1 MDLNEISILTSHE
14 AVEAV
19 SNILMELNASGLQI
33 KDKNDY
39 EVLKKGPS
47 WGQYGL
53 TSDETDFD
61 MDIDEAIISA
71 YFTIDEDIDSII
83 NIIQN
88 KVANLSDFGLNP
100 GPNKITKKLVK
111 EEDWSTS
118 WEKYYKPER
127 ITRYL
132 TIVPVWEDYE
142 EKNHDELIIKLDPGM
157 AFGTGTHPTT
167 VLALRALE
175 SYIRGGEKVYDVG
188 TGSGV
193 LSIAASLMGA
203 KTINA
208 YDLDQIAVDSTRN
221 NLALNPKVNNI
232 NIAPNNLLNNIDEKV
247 DIVVANILAE
257 IIEPLI
263 PQANHVLNSGGLFIT
278 SGIIDDK
285 LEKIENILKNNN
297 FEIVE
302 ELSMKDWRSIIA
314 VKR

>member
-1 MDLNEISILTSHE
+1 MDLNEVSILTSHE

-39 EVLKKGPS
+39 EALKKGPS

-53 TSDETDFD
+53 TADEIDFD
-61 MDIDEAIISA
+61 MDINDAVVSA
-71 YFTIDEDIDSII
+71 YFTIDEDVDLII
-83 NIIQN
+83 NQISQ
-88 KVANLSDFGLNP
+88 KVANLSNFGLNP
-100 GPNKITKKLVK
+100 GHNKITKKLIK

-132 TIVPVWEDYE
+132 TIVPVWEEYQASKD
-142 EKNHDELIIKLDPGM
+142 DELIIKLNPGM

-167 VLALRALE
+167 ILALQALE
-175 SYIRGGEKVYDVG
+175 SYIKGNEKIYDVG

-203 KTINA
+203 KKIQA
-208 YDLDQIAVDSTRN
+208 YDLDQIAVDSAAN
-221 NLALNPKVNNI
+221 NLALNPEIDNVEI
-232 NIAPNNLLNNIDEKV
+232 SANNLLNGITEKV
-247 DIVVANILAE
+247 DLVVANILAE
-257 IIEPLI
+257 IIEPLV
-263 PQANHVLNSGGLFIT
+263 PQANQVLNSGGIFIT
-278 SGIIDDK
+278 SGIIADK
-285 LEKIENILKNNN
+285 LEKIEKILDDNN
-297 FEIVE
+297 FEIIQE
-302 ELSMKDWRSIIA
+302 SSMKDWRSVIA

>member
-61 MDIDEAIISA
+61 MDINEAVISA
-71 YFTIDEDIDSII
+71 YFTVDEDIESIMTKVHE
-83 NIIQN
+83 
-88 KVANLSDFGLNP
+88 KVAELSNFGLNP
-100 GPNKITKKLVK
+100 GKNQVTKNLVK

-142 EKNHDELIIKLDPGM
+142 EINYNELIIKLDPGM

-167 VLALRALE
+167 ILALRALE
-175 SYIRGGEKVYDVG
+175 SYMRGNETVYDVG

-203 KTINA
+203 KSISA
-208 YDLDQIAVDSTRN
+208 YDLDQIAVNSAAKN
-221 NLALNPKVNNI
+221 IALNPKVDNVE
-232 NIAPNNLLNNIDEKV
+232 IASNNLLAGIDSKV

-257 IIEPLI
+257 IIEPLV

-278 SGIIDDK
+278 SGIIADK
-285 LEKIENILKNNN
+285 LEKIEQILNDND
-297 FEIVE
+297 FDIVE